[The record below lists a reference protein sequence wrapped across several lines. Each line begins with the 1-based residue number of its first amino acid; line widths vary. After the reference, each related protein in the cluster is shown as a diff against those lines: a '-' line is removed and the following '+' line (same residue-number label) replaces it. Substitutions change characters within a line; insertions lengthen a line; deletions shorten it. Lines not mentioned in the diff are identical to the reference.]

1 MMESFPFVQESGG
14 VGGEIPIAPVEV
26 GGLGLST
33 LQFPRWLFYVTQKDQ
48 AFNQEDYDGL
58 IGQDVL
64 RNFDLYFDYHHA
76 TIYLVPNERYRT
88 RWGS

>member
-1 MMESFPFVQESGG
+1 MTCCSTLRRKGKHPSALDDDFVRDSLAIG
-14 VGGEIPIAPVEV
+14 V
-26 GGLGLST
+26 T
-33 LQFPRWLFYVTQKDQ
+33 LQFPRWLFYVTQKAQ

-64 RNFDLYFDYHHA
+64 SNFDLYLDYHHA

-88 RWGS
+88 RWGN